1 MPKSDLFQKILAPI
15 GDSRDILQQVALLAG
30 KFTSDV
36 IVTHIVSTGIEEF
49 TGDKK
54 IEKGVLDQIRS
65 YLNQESEEMIKNA
78 LGLLRRKGIEA
89 SSHIIE
95 NIDPAEN
102 IIATAREEHVDLIV
116 MGHREKSEG
125 PPYTL
130 GSTTRKV
137 SRHADQSVL
146 IVKELREPKKILV
159 AYDSS
164 DEAQKALNYAE
175 EIAKKFDSIIKILHV
190 TPRPKVSEGVSK
202 TEVTK
207 KIKDLGKEI
216 IKRAETS
223 YNPQKIE
230 KEVKVGNPANVI
242 LEVTEEEG
250 FDLIAVGSRGLTTVK
265 KYLLGSVSEK
275 VSEYS
280 KRSVLVVK

>member
-1 MPKSDLFQKILAPI
+1 MSKSKVFQKILAPLSN
-15 GDSRDILQQVALLAG
+15 SRDILQQVALLAE

-36 IVTHIVSTGIEEF
+36 IVTHIVSTGIGEF
-49 TGDKK
+49 TG
-54 IEKGVLDQIRS
+54 ERNMEEGMLNQIRS
-65 YLNQESEEMIKNA
+65 YLNQESEEMIENA
-78 LGLLRRKGIEA
+78 LGLLRRKGIKA

-102 IIATAREEHVDLIV
+102 IIATARDENVDLIV
-116 MGHREKSEG
+116 MGHKEKNNN

-146 IVKELREPKKILV
+146 IVKELREPRKILV
-159 AYDSS
+159 AFDSS

-175 EIAKKFDSIIKILHV
+175 EIAKKFNSIIKILHV
-190 TPRPKVSEGVSK
+190 TPRPKVSEPVSK
-202 TEVTK
+202 AEVRE

-216 IKRAETS
+216 INRAKTEYS
-223 YNPQKIE
+223 PQKIE
-230 KEVKVGNPANVI
+230 KDVRIGNPADVI
-242 LEVTEEEG
+242 LEVAEEED

-275 VSEYS
+275 VSENS
-280 KRSVLVVK
+280 KRSVLVAK